1 MFLCMLKLSFIQRG
15 HRYVSL
21 NILYGLLTTANG
33 KVRRVLDDVI
43 ICQIYHK
50 YEIINMLE
58 K

>member
-1 MFLCMLKLSFIQRG
+1 MLKLSVIQRG

-33 KVRRVLDDVI
+33 KGRRVLDDVI